1 VSDTPDETWESDEYV
16 RRTVVMRLELAEQLA
31 ARAEHHGLSV
41 SDLLARYAEEGLDR
55 DEDAG

>member
-1 VSDTPDETWESDEYV
+1 MSDTPDETWESDEYV